1 MTPGSTRLDDL
12 YLAYLRKYDRGAV
25 RRKQGYQ
32 LVWITITATTW
43 LTLLLSVIGMYTGH
57 QNWMPDWAINGF
69 LSVSGT
75 LVTGL
80 TILQTVLGLQ
90 ARWLAYRGAAERLRR
105 TCMLYR
111 AGLPPFDGPHAGE
124 AFEQALRDIS
134 SIADTRK
141 GRPFQ
146 GRFEWSYVWDLLRM
160 PGELARNLPSTPD
173 VGVAPPGLLR
183 DEDVLEG
190 RLRNQRRWYVRK
202 ARRYFRLYVL
212 LQTTLVVLSAYNVLH
227 VLAYGRELFLVAAIT
242 TVSLGLIACRDFLD
256 WGPLFVRYLQTAGNL
271 KEMEEAYLAGRV
283 PFDHGDEAER
293 RRRLVDQVE
302 QTLASEFQYWALT
315 RR

>member
-1 MTPGSTRLDDL
+1 MTPGSPALHDL
-12 YLAYLRKYDRGAV
+12 YLANLRKYDRGAV

-43 LTLLLSVIGMYTGH
+43 LTLLLSVIGMRAGH
-57 QNWMPDWAINGF
+57 QQWFPDWVINGF

-75 LVTGL
+75 LVTAL
-80 TILQTVLGLQ
+80 TVLQTVLGLQ

-111 AGLPPFDGPHAGE
+111 AGLPPFDGPSADE
-124 AFEQALRDIS
+124 AFEQAMRDIS
-134 SIADTRK
+134 SIAEARK

-160 PGELARNLPSTPD
+160 PPELARKLPSTPD
-173 VGVAPPGLLR
+173 EGLSPRSLT

-212 LQTTLVVLSAYNVLH
+212 LQTALVGLSAYNVCH

-283 PFDHGDEAER
+283 PFDHGDAAER

-302 QTLASEFQYWALT
+302 QTLASEFQYWSLT